1 MTQIDAARPGLS
13 IARLRNWMASQTARS
28 WLLILITSLY
38 PLAVG
43 SLQDPPTGYE
53 LPLATWLWDSLLGA
67 GLGLTMVLANL
78 IRVPVRLKTNLA
90 VWVISALVGALL
102 PVVISVL
109 VAEPEEH
116 VLTDWPL
123 AWIGHLG
130 LLLFGLILISAI
142 KEYRQSSTE
151 LNEKIWRLENRSDWL
166 KQQIQEHGESVS
178 KELISELNPQLEEIG
193 KLVASKK
200 LLEAS
205 ENLKSLLEIVLR
217 PFSEELTKTS
227 FRVMP
232 AISKSRP
239 RGLSLRRFGRA
250 LARRVSLGAIF
261 PSAVALLFGL
271 IFLSHPS
278 TLVNGTDG
286 LLFTI
291 SYLLAV
297 MLASWIFAR
306 FVQKIKLPYLA
317 LFALN
322 VLLGVSIGSAYLSSG
337 VAIGLSNEFGLL
349 GFVAFGITLIYW
361 LTGFTSLYL
370 ATKYE
375 ANREAAA
382 LAAQLSLAVAEL
394 NVRTLALR
402 RRLAF
407 KMHGGLQALLQT
419 ILVRIS
425 RIETIRD
432 EDIQDLSAQL
442 AKAQDLLDA
451 DQLFEATDQSDFS
464 LLTLKQQW
472 SEVCEVQIEVSAD
485 ADVALRNHHGL
496 AELVFEI
503 CRERVLNAVKHS
515 GAESISILVKKLGN
529 QLLLETT
536 NEDFSLVFNDSRKN
550 GLGSQLLDQSCT
562 EWQLNLVGSKAV
574 FSAKIAVPTVEG

>member
-1 MTQIDAARPGLS
+1 
-13 IARLRNWMASQTARS
+13 MASQTARS
-28 WLLILITSLY
+28 WLLILLTSLY

-43 SLQDPPTGYE
+43 SLQEPPAGYE

-67 GLGLTMVLANL
+67 GLGLTLVLANL
-78 IRVPVRLKTNLA
+78 IRVPVRLKPNLA
-90 VWVISALVGALL
+90 VWIVAALVGALL
-102 PVVISVL
+102 PVVVSVL
-109 VAEPEEH
+109 VAEPDDH

-123 AWIGHLG
+123 AWLGHLG

-142 KEYRQSSTE
+142 KEYRQSSAE
-151 LNEKIWRLENRSDWL
+151 LNEKIWRLENRSVWL
-166 KQQIQEHGESVS
+166 TQQIQEHGESVS
-178 KELISELNPQLEEIG
+178 KELTSELKPRLDEVK
-193 KLVASKK
+193 KLVESKN
-200 LLEAS
+200 LLEAG
-205 ENLKSLLEIVLR
+205 EKLKFLLELVLR
-217 PFSEELTKTS
+217 PVSEELTKTN

-232 AISKSRP
+232 AVSKSRP

-250 LARRVSLGAIF
+250 LARRVSLAAIF

-317 LFALN
+317 LFVLN
-322 VLLGVSIGSAYLSSG
+322 VLLGVTIGSAYLSFG
-337 VAIGLSNEFGLL
+337 MAIGLSNEFGLL
-349 GFVAFGITLIYW
+349 GFVAFGITLIYSF
-361 LTGFTSLYL
+361 TGFTSLYL
-370 ATKYE
+370 AAKYE

-407 KMHGGLQALLQT
+407 KVHGGLQAHLQT

-425 RIETIRD
+425 RIERIRD

-442 AKAQDLLDA
+442 HTAQGLLDA
-451 DQLFEATDQSDFS
+451 DELFEATAHSDFS
-464 LLTLKQQW
+464 LLTLKNQW
-472 SEVCEVQIEVSAD
+472 SEVCEVEIDVAVD
-485 ADVALRNHHGL
+485 ADVALRNHPGL

-515 GAESISILVKKLGN
+515 GAESISITLKKQGSQLV
-529 QLLLETT
+529 LETA
-536 NEDFSLVFNDSRKN
+536 NEDFSVVFDDSRKT
-550 GLGSQLLDQSCT
+550 GLGSQLLDQSCS
-562 EWQLNLVGSKAV
+562 EWQLNLVGNKIV
-574 FSAKIAVPTVEG
+574 FSAKIAVPAVEG

>member
-1 MTQIDAARPGLS
+1 
-13 IARLRNWMASQTARS
+13 MASPTARS
-28 WLLILITSLY
+28 WLLILLTSPY
-38 PLAVG
+38 PLVVG

-78 IRVPVRLKTNLA
+78 IRVPVRLKPNLA
-90 VWVISALVGALL
+90 VWIVAALVGALL
-102 PVVISVL
+102 PVVVSVL
-109 VAEPEEH
+109 VANPKDY

-123 AWIGHLG
+123 AFIGHFG
-130 LLLFGLILISAI
+130 LLLFGLILLSAI

-166 KQQIQEHGESVS
+166 TRQIEEHGESVS
-178 KELISELNPQLEEIG
+178 KELTSELSPRIEEIK
-193 KLVASKK
+193 KLVDLKYLPEAGEKLEF
-200 LLEAS
+200 LLE
-205 ENLKSLLEIVLR
+205 LVLR
-217 PFSEELTKTS
+217 PVSEELTKTS

-232 AISKSRP
+232 SISKSRP
-239 RGLSLRRFGRA
+239 RTFSLRRFGRA
-250 LARRVSLGAIF
+250 LSRRVSLGAIL
-261 PSAVALLFGL
+261 PGAVGLLFGV

-278 TLVNGTDG
+278 TLVNEMEGF
-286 LLFTI
+286 LFLVT
-291 SYLLAV
+291 YLLAV
-297 MLASWIFAR
+297 TLASWILAR
-306 FVQKIKLPYLA
+306 VARKVKLPYLA
-317 LFALN
+317 LFVLN
-322 VLLGVSIGSAYLSSG
+322 VLLGVSIGSAYLSAG
-337 VAIGLSNEFGLL
+337 MAIGLSNEYGLF
-349 GFVAFGITLIYW
+349 GFVAFGITLIYSF
-361 LTGFTSLYL
+361 TGFTSLYL
-370 ATKYE
+370 AAKYE
-375 ANREAAA
+375 ANQEATA

-485 ADVALRNHHGL
+485 ADVALRNHPGL

-515 GAESISILVKKLGN
+515 GAESIFILVKKLGN
-529 QLLLETT
+529 QLVIETT

-562 EWQLNLVGSKAV
+562 EWQLNLVGNNAV
-574 FSAKIAVPTVEG
+574 FSAKIALPTVEG